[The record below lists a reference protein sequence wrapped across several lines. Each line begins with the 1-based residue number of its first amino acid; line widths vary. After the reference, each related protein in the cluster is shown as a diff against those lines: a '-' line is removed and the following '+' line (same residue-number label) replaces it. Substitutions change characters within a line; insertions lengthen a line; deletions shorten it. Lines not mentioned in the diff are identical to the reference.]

1 MSRASSTT
9 GVDPSYAARRVK
21 TIVEQ
26 GWRERLSPL
35 PVWPVSGTDPR
46 RSAGKMG
53 RGLSPEPCA
62 SADAEA
68 LLDGP
73 VFLAVLLRCPDEC
86 PSDDRKRKDAY
97 GGDHCPEEGAHYDSS
112 RVNTG
117 EVGGL
122 ADALDDLDQFLGAVA
137 LLLGEAD

>member
-1 MSRASSTT
+1 MGIRRKVHVPHLVHLRAN
-9 GVDPSYAARRVK
+9 
-21 TIVEQ
+21 
-26 GWRERLSPL
+26 
-35 PVWPVSGTDPR
+35 
-46 RSAGKMG
+46 SAGESL
-53 RGLSPEPCA
+53 LSPEPSA

-68 LLDGP
+68 LLDSP
-73 VFLAVLLRCPDEC
+73 VLLAVLLRCPDEC

-97 GGDHCPEEGAHYDSS
+97 GGDRYPEEGAHYDSS

-137 LLLGEAD
+137 LLAGEADELAGAGKNSPTFGCTGDVNASATPELQ